1 MLIGIIPAI
10 AIIVIVLI
18 DAFEVV
24 LLPRRVR
31 HGFRLA
37 KQFYQ
42 VSWLAGRTAARLLPP
57 GRWRTGFLSTFGPLS
72 LFFLIVAWALGLIVG
87 FALLHWSLGASLHA
101 EPPTAK
107 ITFWTYFYFSSTT
120 FFTLGYGD
128 LVPTGPLSRL
138 LSVAESGTGY
148 IFLAVVISY
157 LPVLYQAFSRRETTI
172 ALMDARA
179 GSPPCA
185 GEFLR
190 RLAVGKPPGGAG
202 PFLAEWE
209 RWSADLLESH
219 ISFPVLSYYRSQH
232 ENQSWVATLTTI
244 LDASAVLITCVDGPD
259 TYQARLTFAM
269 ARHAA
274 VDLALVFQSHPQP
287 PLDRL
292 PKADFS
298 RLLLRLHEAGMK
310 ARNCATAL
318 AALTELRA
326 LYEPV
331 VNALAARFLLS
342 LPPFQLD
349 TPPVNNW
356 QTSPWM
362 ARSPALGDLPSAGK
376 GDDHFD

>member
-1 MLIGIIPAI
+1 MLIGIIPAV

-37 KQFYQ
+37 RQFYQ
-42 VSWLAGRTAARLLPP
+42 ISWMAGRAAAGLLPA

-72 LFFLIVAWALGLIVG
+72 LFVLIIAWAVGLILG
-87 FALLHWSLGASLHA
+87 FALLHWSLGVAISIA
-101 EPPTAK
+101 DAGFPT
-107 ITFWTYFYFSSTT
+107 YLYFSGTT

-128 LVPTGPLSRL
+128 LVPTGPVGRA
-138 LSVAESGTGY
+138 LSVAESGMGFV
-148 IFLAVVISY
+148 FLAAVVGY
-157 LPVLYQAFSRRETTI
+157 LPVLYQAFSRREITI

-232 ENQSWVATLTTI
+232 ENQSWVATLTMV
-244 LDASAVLITCVDGPD
+244 LDASAVLVTCVDSPD
-259 TYQARLTFAM
+259 SYQARLTFAM

-274 VDLALVFQSHPQP
+274 VDLALVFGSQP
-287 PLDRL
+287 LPPPDRL
-292 PKADFS
+292 PKAEFS
-298 RLLLRLHEAGMK
+298 GMLLRLHEAGMNV
-310 ARNCATAL
+310 RDCATAI
-318 AALTELRA
+318 AALKELRG

-331 VNALAARFLLS
+331 VNALAAHFLLS

-349 TPPVNNW
+349 TPPVDNW